1 VSAPRGLRA
10 ALLAGLLP
18 VLLVACGDSGR
29 NLKSYEP
36 GVYKGATDP
45 LVELQRTPEHQ
56 QKLRER
62 FTKGQER

>member
-10 ALLAGLLP
+10 ALLAGMLP

-29 NLKSYEP
+29 NFKSYEP
-36 GVYKGATDP
+36 GVYKGDADP
-45 LVELQRTPEHQ
+45 LVELQRTPEQQ

-62 FTKGQER
+62 FTNGHAR

>member
-1 VSAPRGLRA
+1 VNAPRGLRA
-10 ALLAGLLP
+10 ALLAGMLP

-36 GVYKGATDP
+36 GVYKGARDP
-45 LVELQRTPEHQ
+45 LVELQRTPEQQ